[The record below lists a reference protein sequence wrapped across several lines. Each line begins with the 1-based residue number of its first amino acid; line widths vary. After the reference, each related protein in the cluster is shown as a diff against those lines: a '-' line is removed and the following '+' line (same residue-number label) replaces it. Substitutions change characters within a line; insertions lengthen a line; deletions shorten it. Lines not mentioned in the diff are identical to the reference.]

1 MKRDEGLRQLRA
13 GIFLVGAVILMVA
26 AVVILGRSHAIF
38 TERVRLHTWFANTSG
53 LTTGAPVRLA
63 GVDVGQVQAIR
74 FAPDP
79 RQKKVRVTLAVERRY
94 LDRIREDSVARLSSR
109 GLLGDTLVDIS
120 VGSLDAPPLGPGGE
134 LTSAESDGLNEIIA
148 SVQAGINEVRALS
161 QTVRERLEL
170 VFTEDLAR
178 DVGRT
183 AHAAAAVAERL
194 QNGPGLAHTLIY
206 DPALAADARSLVNKT
221 DRLVDRVDRVLVQVE
236 KGPGTL
242 HDLVYRDQG
251 TRLVAELARAAEET
265 RQVIGEIRTGKGLLH
280 TLIYEE
286 DKGNLL
292 DNLTALSRTLRKIG
306 DEVAEGKGT
315 VGALL
320 KDPSVYEDLKTILG
334 NIRRS
339 RFLRSLVRFTIKRQ
353 DLKAE

>member
-1 MKRDEGLRQLRA
+1 MTAGEPVIEVRGLCKAFDGREVFDGLDLTVFRGETLTILGGSGSGKSVLLKLIIGLLEADRGEIRVFGQDLVALSEDERLPLRA
-13 GIFLVGAVILMVA
+13 
-26 AVVILGRSHAIF
+26 
-38 TERVRLHTWFANTSG
+38 
-53 LTTGAPVRLA
+53 
-63 GVDVGQVQAIR
+63 
-74 FAPDP
+74 
-79 RQKKVRVTLAVERRY
+79 
-94 LDRIREDSVARLSSR
+94 RIAMLFQ
-109 GLLGDTLVDIS
+109 
-120 VGSLDAPPLGPGGE
+120 GG
-134 LTSAESDGLNEIIA
+134 
-148 SVQAGINEVRALS
+148 ALS